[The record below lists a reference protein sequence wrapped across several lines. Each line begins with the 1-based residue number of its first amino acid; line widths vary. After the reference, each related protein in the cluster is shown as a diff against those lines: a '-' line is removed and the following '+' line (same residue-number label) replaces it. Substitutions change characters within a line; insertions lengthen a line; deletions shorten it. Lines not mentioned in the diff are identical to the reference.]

1 MSNRS
6 GKKGQLHSISRH
18 ATIRNAIEFS
28 MVTAILT
35 ILGITDLDLSS
46 GVYIIHGIAAVSRG
60 PNT

>member
-6 GKKGQLHSISRH
+6 GKRDNSTAFLAN

-46 GVYIIHGIAAVSRG
+46 GVYIIHLIAAVSRG